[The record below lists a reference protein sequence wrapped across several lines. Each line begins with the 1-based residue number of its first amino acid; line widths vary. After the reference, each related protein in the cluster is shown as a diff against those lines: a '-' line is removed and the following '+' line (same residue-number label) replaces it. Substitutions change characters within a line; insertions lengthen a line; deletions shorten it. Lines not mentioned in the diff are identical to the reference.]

1 MMVMQPASHGD
12 GDGVGAPATTDAMMT
27 GIRKCGTSE

>member
-1 MMVMQPASHGD
+1 MMVMQPASH